1 MLESINTNN
10 GIQTKYNNLL
20 NSIQETTANLV
31 GKIKRKNNN
40 NWVTNDT
47 ISFLKQ
53 RNDAKINF
61 KRNPATKNKKTW
73 HTLNE
78 QLDTSYKNDK
88 IKFLEDKFEQLKQA
102 ASSNQL
108 RTTWSLLNEISG
120 KRRYNSPSKIRRTDG
135 TTINS
140 TNELMNE
147 WRTYFENLFNLKS
160 DISHDYKAMPSV
172 LEDLPIH
179 QSPITIEEV
188 EQAIKQLK
196 KGKSSGFDYAITPEV
211 LKYGGQWLTNQLRDI
226 CNDIYENQ
234 QTPTQFNINTIT
246 PISKKETKHS

>member
-10 GIQTKYNNLL
+10 DIRTNYNNLL
-20 NSIQETTANLV
+20 NNIQETTANLV

-47 ISFLKQ
+47 ITFFKQ
-53 RNDAKINF
+53 RNEAKISL
-61 KRNPATKNKKTW
+61 KRNPTTKNKKTW

-78 QLDTSYKNDK
+78 QLDTSYKKDK
-88 IKFLEDKFEQLKQA
+88 IKFLEDKLEQLKQA

-108 RTTWSLLNEISG
+108 RTTWPLINEISG
-120 KRRYNSPSKIRRTDG
+120 KRIHNSPSRIRRTDG

-140 TNELMNE
+140 TDELMSE
-147 WRTYFENLFNLKS
+147 RRTYFENLFNLKS
-160 DISHDYKAMPSV
+160 DTSHDYKAMPPV

-179 QSPITIEEV
+179 RSPITTEEV
-188 EQAIKQLK
+188 EPAIKQLK
-196 KGKSSGFDYAITPEV
+196 TGKSSGFDYAIASEI
-211 LKYGGQWLTNQLRDI
+211 LKYGGKWITNQLRDI

-234 QTPTQFNINTIT
+234 QTPTQFNINTII
-246 PISKKETKHS
+246 PIPKKETKH